1 VLDDVVS
8 LLTTA
13 EQTADRI
20 ADLCRRGEAVDNE
33 LVGLTA
39 AVSGVV
45 ARLPHGVPPSLHPR
59 WLALTERVS
68 AATALAEC
76 RRHHLLA
83 ELEGQARFE
92 RIRRAYVRP
101 PV

>member
-8 LLTTA
+8 LMTTA
-13 EQTADRI
+13 ERTADRI

-45 ARLPHGVPPSLHPR
+45 AQLPDGVPPDLHLR
-59 WLALTERVS
+59 WLALSERVA
-68 AATALAEC
+68 AATASAE
-76 RRHHLLA
+76 RRQDELSA
-83 ELEGQARFE
+83 ELEGQARFD

>member
-1 VLDDVVS
+1 MLDDLVS
-8 LLTTA
+8 LLTAA
-13 EQTADRI
+13 ERTADRI

-39 AVSGVV
+39 AVSGVM
-45 ARLPHGVPPSLHPR
+45 ARLPDGVPPELHPR
-59 WLALTERVS
+59 WLALTERVA
-68 AATALAEC
+68 AATALAE
-76 RRHHLLA
+76 RRQHELSA

-92 RIRRAYVRP
+92 RLRRAYVRP